1 VRALTP
7 VISHSRRA
15 LVALAVLTPF
25 ALAACGDGAPGTVE
39 VAKGTLVGKIS
50 GSNAYF
56 ALISDG
62 KSVGGYVSDGRKVS
76 RWLARRPI
84 RDGHAELWTRAG
96 RRLGAAEL
104 TKVSASGDIRIGP
117 KPLSFFL
124 EVTPAPAGVYRATTG
139 RLGRPSSAE
148 IGWVVLGDGTQRGTA
163 ELIDRRG
170 KLSVVRTPR
179 LDVRTRSAP
188 LRTGGKIRAT
198 PLSMSFLKRAGDR

>member
-1 VRALTP
+1 
-7 VISHSRRA
+7 VIDRPHISP
-15 LVALAVLTPF
+15 AVLALCAAL

-39 VAKGTLVGKIS
+39 VARGTLVGKIS

-62 KSVGGYVSDGRKVS
+62 KSVGGYVSDGNKVS

-84 RDGHAELWTRAG
+84 RDGHAELWTRQG

-124 EVTPAPAGVYRATTG
+124 EVTPAPAGVHRATTG
-139 RLGRPSSAE
+139 ELGRPSSAE

-163 ELIDRRG
+163 ELIDSRG
-170 KLSVVRTPR
+170 RLRVARAPR
-179 LDVRTRSAP
+179 LDPRSRSAP
-188 LRTGGKIRAT
+188 LRSGGTIRAT
-198 PLSMSFLKRAGDR
+198 RLGASFLERAGDR